1 MAEYVLRGLD
11 TNLSGEFMAMESIR
25 KMNTKLLFLD
35 RQNEFL
41 NPK

>member
-1 MAEYVLRGLD
+1 MAEYLLCRLD
-11 TNLSGEFMAMESIR
+11 TNLSGEFMAMKSLT